1 MQNLSPTKEIDNPSS
16 LIVPGNATTQQHIT
30 QSIKNLPSYHKKK
43 INNSSILCAEKI
55 DDLPV
60 EKEVCVPEP
69 TKYDQESLPNS
80 FSLLKLDNGL
90 ITKELT
96 ENYKGTKSYFVFQ
109 AKIYNFYKETII
121 NCSYCSY
128 IIKEKLRT
136 LLIGFINTS
145 LNLDNST
152 IKNKILD
159 FKKNREIFN
168 KKYIDLAKKDYNDA
182 KELDQKLTN
191 FLNYLKGNSVA
202 AAISSL
208 PKNVEVNF
216 TSDEVDIMNSILKS
230 YKINDS
236 LLFTKDHLVPQTTI
250 NNLKYFAITDPEQLE
265 NLDGTN
271 KNRLMHQFSEE
282 ELKKVKISKDIINN
296 HKNFQILPRVHHAV
310 KNSFDKVELGKRK
323 RSYNPEQT
331 IRKYE
336 SKVDKESNRILIAKG
351 LDKKDK
357 LMDHQLSNVT

>member
-1 MQNLSPTKEIDNPSS
+1 MIYFWK
-16 LIVPGNATTQQHIT
+16 
-30 QSIKNLPSYHKKK
+30 
-43 INNSSILCAEKI
+43 
-55 DDLPV
+55 
-60 EKEVCVPEP
+60 VC
-69 TKYDQESLPNS
+69 
-80 FSLLKLDNGL
+80 
-90 ITKELT
+90 I
-96 ENYKGTKSYFVFQ
+96 
-109 AKIYNFYKETII
+109 
-121 NCSYCSY
+121 
-128 IIKEKLRT
+128 
-136 LLIGFINTS
+136 
-145 LNLDNST
+145 T

-159 FKKNREIFN
+159 LKKNREIFN

-216 TSDEVDIMNSILKS
+216 TSDEVDIMNSILKT

-351 LDKKDK
+351 LDKKDE